1 MYSNDSTDRVK
12 QSPQSLEAEQ
22 AVIGALLSDNQ
33 SWELISDLLV
43 SKDFFYENNRTIF
56 DAISA
61 LSARGQPFD
70 DLIVIEELRHSGKLD
85 EAGGVE
91 YVRQLWE
98 EIPSSGSVVHYAE
111 IVRER
116 AVLRALIAAAGDI
129 SNSAYFPQGR
139 RTHELLDHAEQKVF
153 AIANQYQKNE
163 REGFQSTRQIAAQA
177 LQYIEMV
184 AKLGSTVT
192 GISTG
197 FRDLDEKTAGLQPG
211 DLVIVAGRPSMGK
224 TTFAMNLA
232 ESVALRANM
241 PVAVFSL
248 EMPARSLVMRLMS
261 SLGGIDQS
269 VLRTGKLTSRDYNR
283 LQTAV
288 AQLNTMPMFIDD
300 SSMLSPSE
308 LRARCRRLARE
319 HGQLGL
325 ILVDYLQLMQLP
337 SSNENRATQVSE
349 ISRALKLLAK
359 ELNVPVV
366 ALSQLS
372 RAVEQRPDRRPTM
385 SDLRESGAIE
395 QDADVIMF
403 VYRDEVYNEKTADR
417 GIAEIIIGKQRNGPI
432 GKVKL
437 KFEGQNLRFEDLD
450 PSRVSHDLDEE

>member
-1 MYSNDSTDRVK
+1 MYPNDNPERAK
-12 QSPQSLEAEQ
+12 QSPHSLEAEQ
-22 AVIGALLSDNQ
+22 AVIGGLLSDNQ
-33 SWELISDLLV
+33 SWELISDRLV
-43 SKDFFYENNRTIF
+43 AKDFFFENNREIF
-56 DAISA
+56 EAMSV
-61 LSARGQPFD
+61 LSSRSQPFD
-70 DLIVIEELRHSGKLD
+70 DLIVIEELRQLGKLD

-91 YVRQLWE
+91 YIKHLWE
-98 EIPSSGSVVHYAE
+98 EIPSSGSIVHYAE

-116 AVLRALIAAAGDI
+116 AILRALIGVAGEI

-139 RTHELLDHAEQKVF
+139 RTHELLDHAEQRVF

-163 REGFQSTRQIAAQA
+163 REGFQSTRQLAAQA

-241 PVAVFSL
+241 PVAIFSL

-269 VLRTGKLTSRDYNR
+269 VLRTGKLTPRDYNR
-283 LQTAV
+283 LQGAT
-288 AQLNTMPMFIDD
+288 AQLHSMPMFIDD

-349 ISRALKLLAK
+349 ISRSLKLLAK

-372 RAVEQRPDRRPTM
+372 RTVESRTDRRPVM

-403 VYRDEVYNEKTADR
+403 VYRDEVYNEKSADK
-417 GIAEIIIGKQRNGPI
+417 GKAEIIIGKQRNGPI

-437 KFEGQNLRFEDLD
+437 KFQGQNLRFEDLE
-450 PSRVSHDLDEE
+450 PSQMGNDLDED